1 MKAIG
6 LIEVRGIV
14 GAIEAADVALKTAQV
29 ELVSKQR
36 VKAGI
41 TVVTFEGDVGA
52 VKAAVEAAAAAVSR
66 LGVLMASHVI
76 ARPDDSVEPLLS
88 RKTNIIEIKEEKE
101 NIENKFVEKVEEKNK
116 EEVEELSNMKE
127 IEEEIQEINEIL
139 KVSKNKKN
147 KNKK

>member
-88 RKTNIIEIKEEKE
+88 RKTNIVEIKEE

>member
-1 MKAIG
+1 MKALG

-29 ELVSKQR
+29 EIVSKQR

-52 VKAAVEAAAAAVSR
+52 VKAAVEAAAASVAR

-76 ARPDDSVEPLLS
+76 ARPDDSIEGLVDRKKNAEVVEE
-88 RKTNIIEIKEEKE
+88 KAEAVEIKESPV
-101 NIENKFVEKVEEKNK
+101 IENEEK
-116 EEVEELSNMKE
+116 EELSSDMEE

>member
-1 MKAIG
+1 MKALG

-29 ELVSKQR
+29 EIVSRQK

-41 TVVTFEGDVGA
+41 NVVTFEGDVGA
-52 VKAAVEAAAAAVSR
+52 VKAAVEAAAAAVAK

-76 ARPDDSVEPLLS
+76 ARPDDSIEGLIERKKTVEE
-88 RKTNIIEIKEEKE
+88 IEVKAETADSPAMKIEEKE
-101 NIENKFVEKVEEKNK
+101 DIS
-116 EEVEELSNMKE
+116 SNMKE

>member
-6 LIEVRGIV
+6 LIEVKGIV
-14 GAIEAADVALKTAQV
+14 GAIEAADIALKTAQV
-29 ELVSKQR
+29 ELVSRQK

-41 TVVTFEGDVGA
+41 NVITFEGDVGA
-52 VKAAVEAAAAAVSR
+52 VKAAVEAAAAAVAK

-76 ARPDDSVEPLLS
+76 ARPDDSVEPLLK
-88 RKTNIIEIKEEKE
+88 RKDNIIESRI
-101 NIENKFVEKVEEKNK
+101 EKVEEVI
-116 EEVEELSNMKE
+116 EEVENIDIQDTKDVETDSNMEE